1 LFTDWT
7 YVAWAIIVMFGYMMM
22 NVYIINQTPLLQ
34 KVNLPE
40 AQGTVSSIDRFF
52 EILSVGIGSIL
63 SGTLLAAFN
72 GNYQLTVAV
81 LTAIGS
87 CGALLWLF
95 GYKVIDKDIGRIG
108 TILAQ
113 RAIDMNASK

>member
-1 LFTDWT
+1 
-7 YVAWAIIVMFGYMMM
+7 MMM

-63 SGTLLAAFN
+63 SGFLLAAFN

-81 LTAIGS
+81 LTVIGA
-87 CGALLWLF
+87 CGALLWLG
-95 GYKVIDKDIGRIG
+95 GYKLIDKDLERISN
-108 TILAQ
+108 ILAQ